1 MLKLIGS
8 YSSPYVRKVRVVMAE
23 KKIDHE
29 FLLEDVWS
37 AATTIQKSNP
47 LGKVPCLLMDD
58 GGAMFDSRVIAEYL
72 DTLTPV
78 CKLLPPHGRD
88 RAEIKCWEALADGM
102 MDAAVLVRVEKTLR
116 PTKQQSP
123 EWIKRQWGKVEASL
137 KAMAEG
143 LGEKPFCV
151 GNHYTLADVA
161 VGCAL
166 GWLAFR
172 FPDLAWRTD
181 YPALGKLFDKLSERP
196 SFKDTVPPV

>member
-8 YSSPYVRKVRVVMAE
+8 YGSPFVRKVRVVMAE
-23 KKIDHE
+23 KKVDYE
-29 FLLEDVWS
+29 FILEDVWGAS
-37 AATTIQKSNP
+37 TTIQQSNP

-58 GGAMFDSRVIAEYL
+58 GGAMFDSRVIVEYL

-78 CKLLPPHGRD
+78 GKLLPPNGRE
-88 RAEIKCWEALADGM
+88 RAEIKCWEALADGLL
-102 MDAAVLVRVEKTLR
+102 DAAVLVRLEKTQR

-123 EWIKRQWGKVEASL
+123 EWIKRQWSKVEASL

-151 GNHYTLADVA
+151 GNHYSLADVA

-166 GWLAFR
+166 GWLDFR
-172 FPDLAWRTD
+172 FPDLAWREE
-181 YPALGKLFDKLSERP
+181 YPELVRLFDKVSERQ
-196 SFKDTVPPV
+196 SFRDTVPQA